1 MSEDLK
7 ELLRKNLEI
16 SERTLQLVEKMH
28 RAALWA
34 RFFSLVKW
42 SIIIAATVWG
52 YLIIQPYIQQFL
64 GISQQVGI
72 CKNPFQ
78 LAVWMRSKDFLE
90 GANNLL
96 LIKYGGWQPARGGSA
111 LG

>member
-64 GISQQVGI
+64 GISQQVGDLQKSI
-72 CKNPFQ
+72 PTGGMDALKG
-78 LAVWMRSKDFLE
+78 FL
-90 GANNLL
+90 
-96 LIKYGGWQPARGGSA
+96 GGSK
-111 LG
+111 